1 VPETDTILALAIE
14 ACGEAPEGDRSSW
27 WERVIAVATEIPQAA
42 TRIEA
47 SLRDAPIK
55 RVEIPGV
62 IERVEELRLADG
74 RVGRGAVTFR
84 PDRPGKF
91 GAVERY
97 TTEWL
102 TSDEGRAVFEAA
114 KAALGSHVTI
124 VRERVPKYA
133 NGQRM
138 IDAKGQPGTT
148 SRIVEVRADSVEAGG
163 STGAPA
169 RPAPKST
176 QSAPEIAAPAPSG
189 PGESTVSSVWAA
201 SIRRGLAQAGIAE
214 ADFLPVLEKTL
225 GRPTAIEGVRLS
237 EAHQVVEMVRK
248 FNPQSQAQTE
258 GGRR

>member
-1 VPETDTILALAIE
+1 MPETDTILALAIE

-55 RVEIPGV
+55 RVELPGV

-84 PDRPGKF
+84 PDHPGKY
-91 GAVERY
+91 GPVERY

-114 KAALGSHVTI
+114 KAAVGSHVTI

-138 IDAKGQPGTT
+138 IDADGQPATT

-169 RPAPKST
+169 RPAPES
-176 QSAPEIAAPAPSG
+176 AAPATSG

-214 ADFLPVLEKTL
+214 ADFLPVLENTL